1 MATASVLSGVIV
13 DFQSSRAIAGA
24 RALDAEKKFEEDR
37 KLIDN
42 ANTGLAQTMSQDPV
56 LIAAISKHD
65 PHAGG
70 EQVKTITEKTNY
82 PGDLALLDA
91 SGRLLYST
99 DNPKGGEPDHSE
111 LLDRAIKIGKSGEN
125 MPAQGF
131 APLNAGRL
139 MLTTF
144 VPVRSNGKFVGLIAA
159 SQPLSSQFLSGLSS
173 KWTIENPDFRDLGVA
188 VIPTPTKGP
197 KDGEVNVVT
206 TPNLTTKGFLREVSS
221 RGASALPKSPMN
233 ISGPLLY
240 LMPFTVNSTDF
251 SAEGRWWHVEPLQ
264 NEGLI
269 LFAAPIDDIRIHVAA
284 MVAVAIL
291 LGIAVGLLA
300 MAMARSTGKSITK
313 PMRLITYRVAAIK
326 EQKRALPP
334 LEGLEGEWLE
344 LGEQIDTALSAMRSS
359 LQSIRTQLNKQA
371 EEFEDRSRANQES
384 TMQVENLN
392 RQISQQARQ
401 STELSKQVNVANRQ
415 TIFLQRKFEA
425 VMQVSTEGFLILD
438 QYGNVLGANL
448 TFLNWIGATE
458 GEIAGRLCFD
468 LVKKPG
474 EARSDVR
481 QGQAFAIHGGDPA
494 ELINQFYPEG
504 IVYNLQKNSAVEVL
518 AHLQPIEG
526 EEGSTQGY
534 IMVLRD
540 KSLRSEISHLRT
552 EIVAMLADS
561 IRTPLL
567 QGESGWQTV
576 LNHSQT
582 LPPPVTDS
590 LTALHEH
597 YVNLLGVTDSLL
609 MIYSNFV
616 PPMPQMQPRQEV
628 VVNRLVAD
636 CLEEVAPI
644 ARDRQLA
651 LDYKSVT
658 GLPNLN
664 VDKEILQGIIIQLL
678 EKMISITGAGGRV
691 RVESVYKG
699 NEMRIGVLSSGPAL
713 PESEL
718 GDMFVGFIDGKHSMD
733 TYSSRLAMYLARD
746 SVERLGGAIWAESD
760 RGTAIYFTVPIG

>member
-13 DFQSSRAIAGA
+13 DFQSSRAIAGG
-24 RALDAEKKFEEDR
+24 RALEAAKKFEKDR
-37 KLIDN
+37 DLIIA
-42 ANTGLAQTMSQDPV
+42 ANTGLAQQMSQDGV
-56 LIAAISKHD
+56 LIAALGKHD
-65 PHAGG
+65 PHSGG
-70 EQVKTITEKTNY
+70 ERVKFVADQSAY
-82 PGDLALLDA
+82 PGDLALIDS
-91 SGRLLYST
+91 SGKLLYST
-99 DNPKGGEPDHSE
+99 DNPKGGDPDRSE
-111 LLDRAIKIGKSGEN
+111 LLDSALKSAKGGTN
-125 MPAQGF
+125 TPLSGYAS
-131 APLNAGRL
+131 LNAGRL
-139 MLTTF
+139 MLITF
-144 VPVRSNGKFVGLIAA
+144 IPVKSSGKFVGLIAA
-159 SQPLSSQFLSGLSS
+159 SQPLSSQFLSGLAS
-173 KWTIENPDFRDLGVA
+173 KWQIENPDFHDLGVA
-188 VIPTPTKGP
+188 VVPSPKGA
-197 KDGEVNVVT
+197 KDGPTDVLM
-206 TPNLTTKGFLREVSS
+206 TPNLTSKFLAQVSAKGA
-221 RGASALPKSPMN
+221 GALPSSPMN
-233 ISGPLLY
+233 LSGPLLY
-240 LMPFTVNSTDF
+240 LIPFTASSSDF
-251 SAEGRWWHVEPLQ
+251 SAENRWWHAEKLQ
-264 NEGLI
+264 NEGVI
-269 LFAAPIDDIRIHVAA
+269 LFAAPIDDIRIHAAA
-284 MVAVAIL
+284 MVAVAVL
-291 LGIAVGLLA
+291 LGIAVALLA
-300 MAMARSTGKSITK
+300 IAMARATGRSITK
-313 PMRLITYRVAAIK
+313 PMRIITYRVAAIK

-344 LGEQIDTALSAMRSS
+344 LGEQIDTALSAMRQS

-371 EEFEDRSRANQES
+371 EEFEDRFRANQES
-384 TMQVENLN
+384 TMQLENLN

-401 STELSKQVNVANRQ
+401 STELSKQVNTANRQ

-468 LVKKPG
+468 LIKKPG
-474 EARSDVR
+474 EARSDMR

-504 IVYNLQKNSAVEVL
+504 IVYNLQKDSAVEVL

-526 EEGSTQGY
+526 EDGSTQGY

-561 IRTPLL
+561 IRTPLI
-567 QGESGWQTV
+567 QAESGWQTI

-636 CLEEVAPI
+636 CLEEVAPL

-691 RVESVYKG
+691 RVESVYKEQ
-699 NEMRIGVLSSGPAL
+699 EMRIGVLSSGPAL

-733 TYSSRLAMYLARD
+733 TYSSRLAMYLARN